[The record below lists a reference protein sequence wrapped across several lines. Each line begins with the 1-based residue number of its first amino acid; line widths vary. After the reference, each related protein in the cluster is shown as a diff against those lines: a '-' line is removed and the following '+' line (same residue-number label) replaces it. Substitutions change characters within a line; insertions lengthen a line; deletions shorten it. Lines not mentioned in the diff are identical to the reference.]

1 MQMGRSSGGS
11 VGRRTNTS
19 WSSSQS
25 ATAFARE
32 ASPKSKATKLAE
44 LGRLSTPT
52 YTAFTLK
59 AQNQN
64 AIRVSSSQDVGSC
77 LLWSWL
83 TVGLV
88 VVQGVSRRQL
98 SGVAY
103 GLSYQ

>member
-1 MQMGRSSGGS
+1 

-25 ATAFARE
+25 ATLSHGGIAKVE
-32 ASPKSKATKLAE
+32 GDE
-44 LGRLSTPT
+44 IGRTRQASTPNL
-52 YTAFTLK
+52 YRLHPRSSEPERHPPQQFPGR
-59 AQNQN
+59 
-64 AIRVSSSQDVGSC
+64 RVLPLVELADRGA
-77 LLWSWL
+77 
-83 TVGLV
+83 V